1 MMECNPFSLQGKT
14 ILVTGASSGIGR
26 GIAVGCSKM
35 GGKIVISGRNK
46 ERLNETLSLL
56 EGEGHI
62 VIPAD
67 LSKQDGIN
75 FLVENCPIIQGCV
88 HSAGIPKICG
98 VKHINR
104 VLLEEI
110 ININEIAPILL
121 TSLLLKKKKLQKNAS
136 IVFIASMSGVY
147 IANTGEAPYSTT
159 KGALS
164 GFVKGAAFEL
174 AAQGTRVNTICPGLV
189 PTSILELSNEI
200 FSEEQLKETMYGRY
214 PLKRVGTPEDIA
226 NGAIYLLSDASSWI
240 TGINLLIDGGYCLA

>member
-1 MMECNPFSLQGKT
+1 MMEYNPFSLEKKT

-26 GIAVGCSKM
+26 GIAVECSKM
-35 GGKIVISGRNK
+35 GGKIVISGRNQ
-46 ERLNETLSLL
+46 ERLNDTLSLL
-56 EGEGHI
+56 KGEGHFAI
-62 VIPAD
+62 KAD
-67 LSKQDGIN
+67 LSEQLEIDS
-75 FLVENCPIIQGCV
+75 LTENCPVINGCV
-88 HSAGIPKICG
+88 HCAGIPKICG

-104 VLLEEI
+104 TLLEEI

-121 TSLLLKKKKLQKNAS
+121 TSSLLKKKKLQKGAS

-174 AAQGTRVNTICPGLV
+174 ATQGTRVNTICPGLV
-189 PTSILELSNEI
+189 PTRILGLSNEI

-226 NGAIYLLSDASSWI
+226 NGVIYLLSDASNWV

>member
-1 MMECNPFSLQGKT
+1 MTGYNPFSLEKKT

-26 GIAVGCSKM
+26 GIAVECSKM
-35 GGKIVISGRNK
+35 GGKVVISGRNR
-46 ERLNETLSLL
+46 ERLDETLSLL
-56 EGEGHI
+56 EGEGHLAI
-62 VIPAD
+62 QTD
-67 LSKQDGIN
+67 LSTQEGID
-75 FLVENCPIIQGCV
+75 FLVGNCPVIHGCV

-98 VKHINR
+98 VKYISR
-104 VLLEEI
+104 ALLEEI
-110 ININEIAPILL
+110 INVNEVAPILL
-121 TSLLLKKKKLQKNAS
+121 TSSLLKKKKLQKGSS

-189 PTSILELSNEI
+189 PTRILRVSNEM
-200 FSEEQLKETMYGRY
+200 FSEDQLKETMYGRY

-226 NGAIYLLSDASSWI
+226 HGAIYLLSDASGWV